1 MTTATRG
8 RRAARWLR
16 ENSWRHLLLWFALA
30 FALFPI
36 LFVVSA
42 ALNPLGTLSSSH
54 LLPGG
59 ASLDN
64 ARELFDTT
72 PFGSWYAN
80 SMLLALCNAA
90 VTVFLSALAAYAFSR
105 FRFAGRRIGLLG
117 ILLIQMFPQFL
128 AIVALYLMFNA
139 VTDYWP
145 AFGFDTRWGLL
156 LVYLGGALS
165 VNTWLM
171 KGFFDTIPAE
181 LDESAKVDG
190 ATHAQ
195 AFFRIM
201 LPLVTP
207 VLAIVGLLV
216 FINTVN
222 EFLIASVFLRDP
234 ESKTVALGLYALV
247 ADERNANFG
256 LFAVGTLLIALPTMA
271 VFWFLQRYIV
281 EGLTSGAVKG

>member
-1 MTTATRG
+1 MAATTTS
-8 RRAARWLR
+8 RRATRWLR
-16 ENSWRHLLLWFALA
+16 ESAWRHLLLWLALV

-42 ALNPLGTLSSSH
+42 AFNPLGTLSSSR
-54 LLPGG
+54 LVPTG
-59 ASLDN
+59 AGLDN
-64 ARELFDTT
+64 ARRLFQET
-72 PFGSWYAN
+72 PFGSWYVN
-80 SMLLALCNAA
+80 SVVIALTNAA

-105 FRFAGRRIGLLG
+105 FRFTGRRVGLVG

-128 AIVALYLMFNA
+128 AIVAIYLMFTT

-145 AFGFDTRWGLL
+145 TVGFDTRWGLM

-165 VNTWLM
+165 VNTWMM
-171 KGFFDTIPAE
+171 KGFFDTVPVE

-216 FINTVN
+216 FISTVN

-234 ESKTVALGLYALV
+234 ESKTVALGLYGLISG
-247 ADERNANFG
+247 ERNANFG
-256 LFAVGTLLIALPTMA
+256 IFAMGTLLIALPTMA
-271 VFWFLQRYIV
+271 VFWFLQRFIV
-281 EGLTSGAVKG
+281 EGLTSGSVKG

>member
-190 ATHAQ
+190 ASHAQ